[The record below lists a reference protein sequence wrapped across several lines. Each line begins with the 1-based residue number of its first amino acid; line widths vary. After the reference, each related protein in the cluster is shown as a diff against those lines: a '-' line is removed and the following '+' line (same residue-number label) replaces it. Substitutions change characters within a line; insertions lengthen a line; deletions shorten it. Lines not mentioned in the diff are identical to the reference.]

1 NCNPGNIGVLNYRYQ
16 RGVTVGPVNPFGL
29 NDGALTVD
37 LSRGVFNAPYPAEDE
52 THLNETAGLGLGN
65 IPYRLPWLSPRDNVA
80 TSLGISANLLA
91 PSKRHCADGSLA
103 DYSPGKETPLVRVV
117 GAKVDPITKLL
128 LRSPVDWDY
137 NGKIGDP
144 ANPAVDINFN
154 GKQDLGDSDPAKDP
168 FALPAD
174 ERYNGDWAYIE
185 RTHGL
190 QRIGL
195 GRNIRGLSL
204 DVVGDDLLRL
214 DDNTDTNSQDL
225 TPH

>member
-1 NCNPGNIGVLNYRYQ
+1 
-16 RGVTVGPVNPFGL
+16 
-29 NDGALTVD
+29 
-37 LSRGVFNAPYPAEDE
+37 
-52 THLNETAGLGLGN
+52 
-65 IPYRLPWLSPRDNVA
+65 
-80 TSLGISANLLA
+80 
-91 PSKRHCADGSLA
+91 
-103 DYSPGKETPLVRVV
+103 PLVRVV

-154 GKQDLGDSDPAKDP
+154 GKQDLADSDPAKDP

-174 ERYNGDWAYIE
+174 DRYHGDWAYIE

-225 TPH
+225 TPHDAGLLDGDSGLLDGDSGLLDGDSGLLDGDSGLLDGDGGEPGC